1 MEENIKTN
9 SWLKLIL
16 GGARYVLGILI
27 LVSSPLALLFLGKD
41 PTVMVHA
48 IVHPMLTFFVTPQ
61 IIIGFYFMFTGKW
74 RPRIDFTFLLVA
86 AALIYA
92 FFTFARGLNA

>member
-9 SWLKLIL
+9 TGLKLIF

-27 LVSSPLALLFLGKD
+27 LASSPLILLFLGKD
-41 PTVMVHA
+41 PAIMIHA
-48 IVHPMLTFFVTPQ
+48 LVHPMLTFFVTPQ

-74 RPRIDFTFLLVA
+74 KPRIDFTFLLVA
-86 AALIYA
+86 AALTYA
-92 FFTFARGLNA
+92 FLSFARNFNV

>member
-9 SWLKLIL
+9 IWLKLIL

-27 LVSSPLALLFLGKD
+27 LASGPITLLFMGKD
-41 PTVMVHA
+41 PMAVIHA

-74 RPRIDFTFLLVA
+74 KPRIDFTFFLVA

-92 FFTFARGLNA
+92 FYTFALSFNT